1 MSSKVMLTARLE
13 RELVVKINRIARQQD
28 VSVNDLIDYAIDL
41 VERKNQ
47 EADSVLDR
55 VALLEKNQAAL
66 YDMVA
71 IFGDNLDA
79 KFAEAVAN
87 LKADLKHYAVV
98 LEKQL
103 VAHDTC
109 EAERLKDLGKRVSPG
124 NYY

>member
-13 RELVVKINRIARQQD
+13 RELVDKINRIARQKD
-28 VSVNDLIDYAIDL
+28 VSVNDLIDYAVGL
-41 VERKNQ
+41 VERENR

-66 YDMVA
+66 YDMIA

-79 KFAEAVAN
+79 KFGEAVAK
-87 LKADLKHYAVV
+87 LKADLKHYAVI

-103 VAHDTC
+103 VTHDTC
-109 EAERLKDLGKRVSPG
+109 EAERLKDLGERVRPHMF
-124 NYY
+124 